1 MSGFKDFSDGSYLT
15 GDEVDGYLM
24 RQSVMRFASAAVRDS
39 NLVAG
44 ILAEGMLAYL
54 EDTNIL
60 YIYNGT
66 AWVSF
71 LGSQPGS
78 IFSTTYSGTT
88 DASGLLTV
96 THGAG
101 FTPAGGWA
109 VTSNPTSSFALFWG
123 MDTIGATT
131 LRLRFMNASVA
142 GPLVSAAVVGRL
154 HLVHP

>member
-60 YIYNGT
+60 YMYNGS

-71 LGSQPGS
+71 LSTQPGS
-78 IFSTTYSGTT
+78 IYTTTYSGTT
-88 DASGLLTV
+88 DANGYLTV

-101 FTPAGGWA
+101 WTPSVGGWA
-109 VTSNPTSSFALFWG
+109 VTTNPSASFAQFWG

-131 LRLRFMNASVA
+131 LRLRFANSS
-142 GPLVSAAVVGRL
+142 GGSLVSVAVVGRL
-154 HLVHP
+154 YLVHP